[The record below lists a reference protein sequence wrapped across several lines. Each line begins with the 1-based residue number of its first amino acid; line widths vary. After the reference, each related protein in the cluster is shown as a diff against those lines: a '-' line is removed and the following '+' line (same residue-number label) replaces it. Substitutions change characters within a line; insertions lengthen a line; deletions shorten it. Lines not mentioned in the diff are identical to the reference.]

1 MRLFERFVKE
11 HVYDFAEHVR
21 LVEELDARQGLS
33 KEFSMMAPASN
44 HADVWTDV
52 NRMLTLNTAQSQ
64 KRQALHVCPLQF
76 DIVDRCIERWSN
88 AGDLVFDPFGGIGT
102 VPYRALLLGRRGR
115 SVSPHMAF
123 MVP

>member
-1 MRLFERFVKE
+1 
-11 HVYDFAEHVR
+11 
-21 LVEELDARQGLS
+21 
-33 KEFSMMAPASN
+33 MAPASN

-115 SVSPHMAF
+115 SSELNPGYFLDSLKYLRAAEQQLDMPTLFDMSEVAS
-123 MVP
+123 